1 MHKLK
6 MMVLATAV
14 LVFVAVIQGWA
25 QTNPAPESGEIR
37 NMIPGDSGFEVEA
50 TRSLIAVPADGTIT
64 WGLDDREKYDGRQ
77 SLRLDF
83 STGGWLGGVTHS
95 LPTGKVYTVSLY
107 ARADK
112 EGVMPRLYMIKSDWS
127 HAYYPEQ
134 KTPLGKN
141 WRRYSITT
149 RSRGGDY
156 FFGFGVSTQATVWVD
171 AFQLEEGDK
180 PTLYQNRESANV
192 GIEIPSEYNFV
203 FFTNE
208 TVTARIRALD
218 RHKSGESAL
227 LTWRVNDYYGRTIR
241 EGKEIKSFLNKEGY
255 GQEDIVMTGL
265 NPGFYAV
272 RTELKTKVTNID
284 AISTFVVVN
293 PPVEIEKGLMPFCG
307 IIGGNNDDNSLGRL
321 GSRLMETG
329 WKWKDIE
336 PTKGKYIWRGINSN
350 TNNQGKCLVKFY
362 LPHLPSAPEWTWDKA
377 EVADCEARK
386 IKPEN
391 LLPSAEHLEDWG
403 KFVRQV
409 AERCK
414 DKVDIIEVGA
424 EDDLTFGGNPYYL
437 AKYKEHVVKTF
448 FTGGPA
454 FERYARMISIACHE
468 IRQAAPNVKI
478 GVIRPSGVDSD
489 PSIQY
494 VFSEAVLRQCGTNL
508 EFDAFPLDCYVW
520 PKSIGPG
527 AHFSLPETHLGPAL
541 DGALALC
548 RKYGRG
554 QPVYISEFGYKLD
567 VTAPLD
573 SEYARQMANM
583 LARSHLVA
591 RMTKRVEFLNWF
603 FKYDTNED
611 GYDYGIWRDG
621 LPKPSAA
628 AYSAVA
634 RVVENVLE
642 SKEIPIGVAKAVV
655 FRKSNQADAAIWLM
669 KGEGKII
676 LNNPPKDLT
685 ITDVVG
691 APLAGD
697 KTGDKTTLIIGEGP
711 VYLSLPGSSWFTRFC
726 NVFNLPGLNSFDR
739 LCKMLESAD
748 LRVTPLRM
756 QLAEPRVGKGII
768 ILHNQ
773 TGQDLKAKVVCTAR
787 NVSATNEVL
796 VAKGGKVETTFD
808 LPPALAEHGEK
819 IKVEADCG
827 AGFEKVAES
836 FPAGGY
842 MACKRVAAPIT
853 IDGECDE
860 WRGRA
865 GIMMNE
871 RGQIYPPDPWIAWD
885 GTNDLGA
892 VVWTGWDQTNFYF
905 AAEVR
910 DDQHFNGKT
919 GLDIW
924 NQDGFQIAFAP
935 LAVSDPGL
943 VVSDYGPNDTEIGLA
958 LARGKP
964 EGVQFAGPGKVW
976 QTGKYA
982 VKRDEA
988 RKITCYEA
996 AIPWATLGISPKPGK
1011 VFGFNFVLFD
1021 DDTGAGQSYHYQL
1034 SPGITGGKNP
1044 ALFKRFVLS
1053 E

>member
-1 MHKLK
+1 
-6 MMVLATAV
+6 MMTVVLIVCMGTH
-14 LVFVAVIQGWA
+14 GWA
-25 QTNPAPESGEIR
+25 QTNLASESGEIR
-37 NMIPGDSGFEVEA
+37 NMIPGDSGFEVEV
-50 TRSLIAVPADGTIT
+50 TRSCIIPDGATPCI
-64 WGLDDREKYDGRQ
+64 LDDGEKYDGRQ

-83 STGGWLGGVTHS
+83 LAATWLSGVPCN
-95 LPTGKVYTVSLY
+95 LQTGKVYTFSLY

-112 EGVMPRLYMIKSDWS
+112 AGVSPTLYMIKTGWS
-127 HAYYPEQ
+127 HAYYPKQ
-134 KTPLGKN
+134 TNLLGKE
-141 WRRYSITT
+141 WRRFSITT
-149 RSRGGDY
+149 KSRGGDY

-171 AFQLEEGDK
+171 AFQVEEGDK
-180 PTLYQNRESANV
+180 PTPYQNQNREFAKV
-192 GIEIPSEYNFV
+192 GIEIPSEYNSV
-203 FFTNE
+203 FFPNE

-255 GQEDIVMTGL
+255 GREDIVMTGL

-272 RTELKTKVTNID
+272 RAGLKIKGTNVN

-293 PPVEIEKGLMPFCG
+293 PPVEIEKGQMPFCG
-307 IIGGNNDDNSLGRL
+307 IIRSDSDHGPGRL
-321 GSRLMETG
+321 GSKIIGTG

-336 PTKGKYIWRGINSN
+336 PTRGKYNWRGINSKN
-350 TNNQGKCLVKFY
+350 TNNHEKCLIKLY
-362 LPHLPSAPEWTWDKA
+362 LAHLPSAPEWTWDKV

-391 LLPSAEHLEDWG
+391 LLPSVEHLEDWR
-403 KFVRQV
+403 KFVRQL

-437 AKYKEHVVKTF
+437 AKYKEHVKKRVL
-448 FTGGPA
+448 TGGPA
-454 FERYARMISIACHE
+454 FERYAQMISIACHE

-494 VFSEAVLRQCGTNL
+494 TFSEAVLRQCGTNL

-527 AHFSLPETHLGPAL
+527 AHFSLPETHMGPAL
-541 DGALALC
+541 NRALDLC

-567 VTAPLD
+567 VTVPLD
-573 SEYARQMANM
+573 SEYTKQMVNM
-583 LARSHLVA
+583 LARSYLVA
-591 RMTKRVEFLNWF
+591 RMTKGVEFLDWF
-603 FKYDTNED
+603 LQEGDNES
-611 GYDYGIWRDG
+611 GYDYGIWRAG
-621 LPKPSAA
+621 LPLPSAA

-642 SKEIPIGVAKAVV
+642 SKEIPRENAIAVV
-655 FRKSNQADAAIWLM
+655 FRKGNQADAAIWLM

-685 ITDVVG
+685 ITDVMG
-691 APLAGD
+691 APIAGD

-711 VYLSLPGSSWFTRFC
+711 VYLSLQGSSWFTRFC
-726 NVFNLPGLNSFDR
+726 DVLNLPGLNSFDR
-739 LCKMLESAD
+739 LCKILESAD
-748 LRVTPLRM
+748 LRVTPLWM
-756 QLAEPRVGKGII
+756 QLAEPRADKGIV

-773 TGQDLKAKVVCTAR
+773 TEQDLKAKVICTVR

-796 VAKGGKVETTFD
+796 VAKGGKTETTFD
-808 LPPALAEHGEK
+808 LPSAFAEHGEK
-819 IKVEADCG
+819 IRVEADCG

-842 MACKRVAAPIT
+842 MVCKRISAPIT
-853 IDGECDE
+853 VDGDCGK

-865 GIMMNE
+865 GIMMNN
-871 RGQIYPPDPWIAWD
+871 RGQIWPPDPRVAWD
-885 GTNDLGA
+885 GTNDLSA

-910 DDQHFNGKT
+910 DDLHFNGKT

-924 NQDGFQIAFAP
+924 NGDGFQIAFTP
-935 LAVSDPGL
+935 LAVSDLGL
-943 VVSDYGPNDTEIGLA
+943 VGTSSYGPNDTEIGLA
-958 LARGKP
+958 LAQEKP
-964 EGVQFAGPGKVW
+964 EGVQLAGPGKVW
-976 QTGKYA
+976 QNGKYM

-988 RKITCYEA
+988 NKTTRYEA
-996 AIPWATLGISPKPGK
+996 AIPWVALGILPKPGK
-1011 VFGFNFVLFD
+1011 IFGFNFVLFD
-1021 DDTGAGQSYHYQL
+1021 DDTGAGQSYYYQL
-1034 SPGITGGKNP
+1034 SPGIANGKNP
-1044 ALFKRFVLS
+1044 ALFKRFVMM